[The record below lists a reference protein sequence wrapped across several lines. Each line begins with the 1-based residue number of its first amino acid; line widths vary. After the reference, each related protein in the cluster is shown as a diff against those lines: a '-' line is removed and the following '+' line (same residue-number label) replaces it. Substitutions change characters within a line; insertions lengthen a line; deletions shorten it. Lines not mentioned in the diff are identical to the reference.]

1 VIRQRLFLLLAAVLL
16 AVALVPTLAAGN
28 DAPKTWPTVEA
39 KTRGMQHIDGLLPL
53 FWDAHAG
60 KLYLELSRFDT
71 ELLYVVALSAGVGSN
86 DIGLDRGQLGGE
98 HVVVFQ
104 RSGPRVL
111 MVEPNYAYRAGSDN
125 PAERQ
130 AVADAFARSALW
142 GFDVVAESDG
152 RVLVDGTAF
161 LLRDAHGVA
170 RALARAKQGAYSL
183 DASRSAI
190 YLPRTKGF
198 LKNTEMEA
206 TLTFTTKDEPGGWV
220 RSVTPTAE
228 ALTVRQ
234 HLSFVELPPPGFH
247 PRRARPGAGYF
258 DVAYADYAVPLGQPL
273 EQRFITRHR
282 LEKKDPS
289 AAVSEPVEPIVYYL
303 DPGTPDPVR
312 SALLEGA
319 SWWADAFEAA
329 GFRNAFQVKI
339 LPEDADPMDVRYNVI
354 QWVHRSTRG
363 WSYGASVTDPRT
375 GEILKGHVSLGSLR
389 VRQDY
394 LIAEGLLSPYKSGDE
409 DPAAVR
415 EMALARI
422 RQLAAHEV
430 GHTLGLAHN
439 YIASAEGR
447 ASVMD
452 YPHPLVKLDAQGH
465 VDVSDAYTK
474 GIGEWDKVAIRYG
487 YAQLPEGADEA
498 AALEKILEDARGR
511 GLTFLSDQDARPPG
525 SAHPQVHLWDNG
537 TDAAAELQR
546 VMDVRRVALRNF
558 GEAAVRRGQPLA
570 TLEEAL
576 VPLYLHHRYQVE
588 AAVKV
593 VGGVSYEY
601 AMRGD
606 GLRPLQRVPAA
617 DQERALDAVLRT
629 LSPAELALPAP
640 LLQEIPP
647 RPMGYPAHRELFPRY
662 TGLVF
667 DALSPAAVAADLS
680 VALLLH
686 PVRAARLVEQH
697 ALDPSLPGLGEV
709 LDRLID
715 RTFGAKT
722 HGEYEAEVSRLV
734 QRVAAGRLLRLSTEA
749 ALPQVRALAAAR
761 LQALAERLEKSEPA
775 TGPEGAHASDLAR
788 EIRRQL
794 ERPAAPEASPAV
806 PDAPPGSPIG
816 SLASA
821 PSWMPH
827 LPAAAEDG
835 LECGGWPR

>member
-1 VIRQRLFLLLAAVLL
+1 MIRQRRTPSLVAVLLAAVL
-16 AVALVPTLAAGN
+16 VTTLAAADEN
-28 DAPKTWPTVEA
+28 PETWPTVET
-39 KTRGMQHIDGLLPL
+39 KTEGMQPIDGFVPL

-60 KLYLELSRFDT
+60 KLYLELRRFDA
-71 ELLYVVALSAGVGSN
+71 ELLYVVSLSAGVGSN

-111 MVEPNYAYRAGSDN
+111 MIEPNYAFRAGSDN

-130 AVADAFARSALW
+130 AVSDAFARSTLW
-142 GFDVVAESDG
+142 GFDVVAESEG
-152 RVLVDGTAF
+152 RVLVDATAF

-170 RALARAKQGAYSL
+170 RALARAKQGSYSL
-183 DASRSAI
+183 DAGRSAV

-198 LKNTEMEA
+198 PKNTEMEA

-220 RSVTPTAE
+220 RSVTPTPE

-258 DVAYADYAVPLGQPL
+258 GVSYADYAAPLGQPL

-282 LEKKDPS
+282 LAKKDKN
-289 AAVSEPVEPIVYYL
+289 AAVSEPVTPLVYYL
-303 DPGTPDPVR
+303 DPGTPEPVR

-319 SWWADAFEAA
+319 SWWKDAFEAA
-329 GFRNAFQVKI
+329 GFRNAFKVEM

-363 WSYGASVTDPRT
+363 WSYGSSVIDPRT

-394 LIAEGLLSPYKSGDE
+394 LIAEGLLAPYESGDE
-409 DPAAVR
+409 DKAAVR
-415 EMALARI
+415 EMALGRI

-439 YIASAEGR
+439 YIASAQGR

-452 YPHPLVKLDAQGH
+452 YPHPLVKVDAQGQI
-465 VDVSDAYTK
+465 DVSDAYAK

-487 YAQLPEGADEA
+487 YEQLPKGADEA
-498 AALEKILEDARGR
+498 AALEQILKDARGR

-525 SAHPQVHLWDNG
+525 SAHPLVHLWDNG
-537 TDAAAELQR
+537 TDAVAELQR
-546 VMDVRRVALRNF
+546 VMDVRRVALGSF
-558 GEAAVRRGQPLA
+558 GQAAIRRGQPLA

-576 VPLYLHHRYQVE
+576 VPLYLHHRYQLE

-593 VGGVSYEY
+593 VGGVLYEY
-601 AMRGD
+601 AKRGD

-629 LSPAELALPAP
+629 LSPAELALPPA
-640 LLQEIPP
+640 LLQQIPP
-647 RPMGYPAHRELFPRY
+647 RPMGYEAHRELFPRY

-686 PVRAARLVEQH
+686 PERAARLVEQH
-697 ALDPSLPGLGEV
+697 ALDSSLPGLGDV

-715 RTFGAKT
+715 DTFGAVT
-722 HGEYEAEVSRLV
+722 HSDYEAEVSRLV
-734 QRVAAGRLLRLSTEA
+734 QRVVAHRLLRLSAEA
-749 ALPQVRALAAAR
+749 ALPQVRALAASR
-761 LQALAERLEKSEPA
+761 LQALADRLGKAEPA
-775 TGPEGAHASDLAR
+775 AGPDGAHARDLAR

-794 ERPAAPEASPAV
+794 ERPAAPETPQAA

-816 SLASA
+816 SLSGA
-821 PSWMPH
+821 PAWMPH
-827 LPAAAEDG
+827 LPAAAGGG
-835 LECGGWPR
+835 LDCDAMPR